1 MKIFSAR
8 FRNVRSPVPRR
19 TLKVYKLPKSI
30 FVRGYYRLH
39 IPLDSFSSFPPTR
52 TSNGTCTFQF
62 VSKSFNLSSFHLH
75 LLSSH
80 PSTIYRW
87 INYSTVYFFS
97 FFSFFFFVYVTRA
110 RISAHRL
117 DLSSHPLSFK
127 TERRFKR
134 TI

>member
-1 MKIFSAR
+1 MRMKIFSAR

-39 IPLDSFSSFPPTR
+39 IPPDSFSSFPPTR

-87 INYSTVYFFS
+87 INYSTVYFFLL
-97 FFSFFFFVYVTRA
+97 FFVNVT
-110 RISAHRL
+110 RISADRL
-117 DLSSHPLSFK
+117 DLSSHLLPFNGSSFSAN
-127 TERRFKR
+127 FS
-134 TI
+134 